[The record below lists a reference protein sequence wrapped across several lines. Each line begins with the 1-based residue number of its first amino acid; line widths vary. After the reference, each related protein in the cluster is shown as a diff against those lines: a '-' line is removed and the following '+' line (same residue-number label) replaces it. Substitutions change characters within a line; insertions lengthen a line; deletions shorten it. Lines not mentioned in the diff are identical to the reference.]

1 MLLVSFLPT
10 LPNARPDRESSQHG
24 NFPAGCVALRV
35 MARVHLDIKDLPN
48 RMALKALLEREGHDL
63 QSGASA
69 PQVVITD
76 SPLQVNEY
84 SREAAVLIATT
95 SGDAAL
101 AVDAMRRGAF
111 GYILLPLLP
120 NEAALMVE
128 RAMLFAHAVTS
139 PRGMDN
145 DDDEIVP
152 LTLEEVEDVHILDTM
167 RRCRNNQARAAR
179 DLGIGRNTL
188 WRKLK
193 RIQAKM
199 ARPEI

>member
-1 MLLVSFLPT
+1 MVL
-10 LPNARPDRESSQHG
+10 N
-24 NFPAGCVALRV
+24 
-35 MARVHLDIKDLPN
+35 
-48 RMALKALLEREGHDL
+48 ALLEREGHDL
-63 QSGASA
+63 QSGANA

-76 SPLQVNEY
+76 QPMRVTEY
-84 SREAAVLIATT
+84 SRDTPVLVVTVAGEAAR
-95 SGDAAL
+95 
-101 AVDAMRRGAF
+101 AVEAMQRGAF
-111 GYILLPLLP
+111 GYILLPFLP

-128 RAMLFAHAVTS
+128 RAMLFSHAVTS

-193 RIQAKM
+193 RIQSKM
-199 ARPEI
+199 ARPEN